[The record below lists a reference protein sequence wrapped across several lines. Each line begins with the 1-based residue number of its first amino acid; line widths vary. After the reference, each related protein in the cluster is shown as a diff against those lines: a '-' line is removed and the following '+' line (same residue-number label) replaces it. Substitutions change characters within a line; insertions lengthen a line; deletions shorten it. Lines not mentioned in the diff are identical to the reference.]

1 MGLMDSSNVCPPSLD
16 NTFGPAVDSCRRNF
30 DFTLLFEEV
39 ILLITPSVVFLFLA
53 LLRIV
58 VLSRRRQ
65 DREQRKARKEDVL
78 QCVKIVSQSK

>member
-1 MGLMDSSNVCPPSLD
+1 MDSSDVCPPSLD
-16 NTFGPAVDSCRRNF
+16 NTFGPAVASCRRIL

-58 VLSRRRQ
+58 NLSRRKH
-65 DREQRKARKEDVL
+65 DREVRKARKEDVL
-78 QCVKIVSQSK
+78 QCVKLVSESK